1 MARST
6 AGIGAAVRLGVV
18 TAVLAS
24 DACSSPGPQGD
35 AERGRMRFAEV
46 GCNGCHLVEGVGGMI
61 GPDLSGIASAPL
73 REPDRWPSVEAY
85 LRESILEPQ
94 AYLVPRYPP
103 DMPPAER
110 LGLSDQ
116 DIEDLVAH
124 LLTLR

>member
-1 MARST
+1 M
-6 AGIGAAVRLGVV
+6 AGIGAARLRLGLVA
-18 TAVLAS
+18 AVLAS
-24 DACSSPGPQGD
+24 VCSSPGPQGD
-35 AERGRMRFAEV
+35 AARGETRFAEV
-46 GCNGCHLVEGVGGMI
+46 GCNGCHMVEGVGGMI

-85 LRESILEPQ
+85 LRESIVEPQ

-116 DIEDLVAH
+116 DIEDLVAY

>member
-1 MARST
+1 M
-6 AGIGAAVRLGVV
+6 AGIGAAGV
-18 TAVLAS
+18 TAAVLAS
-24 DACSSPGPQGD
+24 ACSSAAPQGD
-35 AERGRMRFAEV
+35 PERGRMRFAEV
-46 GCNGCHLVEGVGGMI
+46 GCNGCHMVEGVGGMI

-85 LRESILEPQ
+85 LRESIVEPQ

-103 DMPPAER
+103 DMPTAER

-116 DIEDLVAH
+116 DIDDLVGY